1 LTQLFHTGELF
12 EAVRGCQTQPLPNE
26 QFESIQPSPNSTMMM
41 GDALMKSVDLMIDNI
56 ASLVVCDYQ
65 RGVRDSAINL
75 LNNLAGS
82 GGEEYA
88 SNLRQDNPPDRLKKM
103 VITKISASIESGL
116 KNRDSR
122 SRMQTIG
129 FLRAAYKKC
138 K

>member
-1 LTQLFHTGELF
+1 
-12 EAVRGCQTQPLPNE
+12 
-26 QFESIQPSPNSTMMM
+26 MMM